1 MKLIY
6 QSPIVKFW
14 EEDYSIIEAASD
26 WLTEMTQEEYDA
38 IADQFGRES
47 FDKLNDLFYSF
58 TEFMRNNLDNDDEE
72 DDDDD

>member
-26 WLTEMTQEEYDA
+26 WLGEMTQEEYDA

-58 TEFMRNNLDNDDEE
+58 AEFMRNNLEE
-72 DDDDD
+72 DNTNE